1 MRVLLAMLLLLMV
14 SACETQVAEPEP
26 EPQQATATEQQQQTM
41 VVASVDSFCDALSG
55 QTWQSVDQLEAGRSV
70 NGVAKMHWKLGFE
83 NGQFRWRYSDV
94 VEMGTYTC
102 DAEAV
107 SLISSMKDPR
117 ATGSFN
123 AELSELV
130 INNVR
135 YVLQTE

>member
-1 MRVLLAMLLLLMV
+1 MRILLTILLISMV
-14 SACETQVAEPEP
+14 TACETQVAEP
-26 EPQQATATEQQQQTM
+26 EPQQATATEQQQQTA
-41 VVASVDSFCDALSG
+41 VLASVGSFCDALSG
-55 QTWQSVDQLEAGRSV
+55 QTWQSVDELEAGRSV

-102 DAEAV
+102 DAGTL

-123 AELSELV
+123 AESSELV